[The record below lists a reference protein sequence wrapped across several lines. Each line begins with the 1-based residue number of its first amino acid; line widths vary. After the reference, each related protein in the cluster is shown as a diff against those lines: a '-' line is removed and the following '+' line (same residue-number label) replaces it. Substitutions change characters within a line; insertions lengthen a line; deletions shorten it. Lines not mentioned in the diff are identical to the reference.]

1 MVVVVTKSLFS
12 TLWTL
17 LRPRVWG
24 GDRDMEARGPNEG
37 TSGVRGGGKHSNTIL
52 DHWSSIADCIR
63 VSLILSILQWK
74 GTISAA
80 QMEFTQIWWV
90 HNTMCTL
97 NTLCTRIWCA
107 LSQWFLWS
115 RGCRYI
121 KTPHVAPWTDH
132 LSNKMQSQT
141 TGTGAGKKAFC
152 LHLYTW
158 TIKWDE
164 LGPFLHLFRMAGAI
178 SEILKAW
185 SLFSFFCHTPAD
197 VWEAFSI
204 LLVVWYW
211 LDTYL

>member
-1 MVVVVTKSLFS
+1 MVVVVTKSLFW

-52 DHWSSIADCIR
+52 DHWSSFADCIR
-63 VSLILSILQWK
+63 VSLILPILQCK
-74 GTISAA
+74 DISAA

-90 HNTMCTL
+90 HNTM
-97 NTLCTRIWCA
+97 CTRIWCA

-141 TGTGAGKKAFC
+141 TGTGAGKKHFAYIC
-152 LHLYTW
+152 TLEQL
-158 TIKWDE
+158 
-164 LGPFLHLFRMAGAI
+164 
-178 SEILKAW
+178 SEM
-185 SLFSFFCHTPAD
+185 SSVLFSIFLEGLDEFLKYWKPDHCFPFSATHLLMFGRRFLFC
-197 VWEAFSI
+197 
-204 LLVVWYW
+204 
-211 LDTYL
+211 

>member
-1 MVVVVTKSLFS
+1 MVVVTKSLFW
-12 TLWTL
+12 TLRTL
-17 LRPRVWG
+17 LRPRVWA

-37 TSGVRGGGKHSNTIL
+37 TSGGRGGGGKHSNTIL

-63 VSLILSILQWK
+63 VSLILSILQCK
-74 GTISAA
+74 DISAA
-80 QMEFTQIWWV
+80 QMEFTQICSTLWWVWV

-97 NTLCTRIWCA
+97 ICSIIRYDTRICCA

-141 TGTGAGKKAFC
+141 TGTGAGKKIFR
-152 LHLYTW
+152 LHLFSW

-164 LGPFLHLFRMAGAI
+164 LGLLFHLFRGAGAM

-185 SLFSFFCHTPAD
+185 SLFTFFCHSPA
-197 VWEAFSI
+197 VVLKAF
-204 LLVVWYW
+204 LFC
-211 LDTYL
+211 